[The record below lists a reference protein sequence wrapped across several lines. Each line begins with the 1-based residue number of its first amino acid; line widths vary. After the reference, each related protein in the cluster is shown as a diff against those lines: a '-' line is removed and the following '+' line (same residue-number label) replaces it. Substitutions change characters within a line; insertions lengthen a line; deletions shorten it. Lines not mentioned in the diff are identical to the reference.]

1 MVGGNTI
8 KRKRGNY
15 MKNHLFFIP
24 ILLIITAN
32 ILYHLFLKATPSKA
46 NPILSLIVTYMVA
59 MLGSRI
65 IYTLS
70 PKEENLFSALKELN
84 WASYLRVRVDARR
97 FQIINEE
104 G

>member
-1 MVGGNTI
+1 
-8 KRKRGNY
+8 
-15 MKNHLFFIP
+15 
-24 ILLIITAN
+24 
-32 ILYHLFLKATPSKA
+32 
-46 NPILSLIVTYMVA
+46 MVA
-59 MLGSRI
+59 MLGSII